1 MNIGKAAREA
11 GLSAKMVRHYEAIG
25 LLPDVPR
32 TAAGYRY
39 YSESQIHTLRFI
51 RRARDL
57 GFTMA
62 QIRTLLSLWQDRGR
76 ASANVK
82 KVALAH
88 LDELDSKIAQLETMR
103 DTLAHLADHCQGN
116 QRPDCPILADMAHDG
131 DYPPTVSV

>member
-1 MNIGKAAREA
+1 MNIGKAARQA
-11 GLSAKMVRHYEAIG
+11 GLSTKMVRHYEAIG

-39 YSESQIHTLRFI
+39 YREPQIHALRFI

-62 QIRTLLSLWQDRGR
+62 QIRTLLSLWQDRSR

-88 LDELDSKIAQLETMR
+88 LDELDSKIAQLQTMR
-103 DTLAHLADHCQGN
+103 NTLAHLADHCQGN
-116 QRPDCPILADMAHDG
+116 QRPDCPILADMAHDD
-131 DYPPTVSV
+131 DYPPAVSV